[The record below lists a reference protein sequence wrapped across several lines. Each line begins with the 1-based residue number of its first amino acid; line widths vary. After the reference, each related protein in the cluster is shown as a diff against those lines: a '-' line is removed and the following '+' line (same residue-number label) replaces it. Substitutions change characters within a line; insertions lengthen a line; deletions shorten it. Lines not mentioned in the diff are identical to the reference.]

1 MYPSQSINARDLKQ
15 LLAGKKTITADEL
28 AAGLN
33 LDMVGAG
40 PERAELAEI
49 SADWIPCPRSAAGLD
64 DTIYVSFCD
73 GEQTAAGSERAKVE
87 VQERGRSG
95 KLVTKKVWKAVR
107 TPPRLCVFEV
117 RFGADLH
124 AAVAR
129 FVPLP

>member
-33 LDMVGAG
+33 LDMVGAWSG
-40 PERAELAEI
+40 AVLAASI
-49 SADWIPCPRSAAGLD
+49 IRTALSRSAAGLD